1 MKKSLCLLLVISMMM
16 LLLAACG
23 GKKEEAGQER
33 LPNLMVMAG
42 PTGVGAAKLLSD
54 HAAGDVQVLAS
65 GTVVADNE
73 AVTSALINGEAD
85 IAAIAT
91 NMASTLYNKMG
102 GDLQVLAINTMG
114 VLYIMEKG
122 STLEKIEDLRGKT
135 LYATGKGANPEY
147 IINYLLT
154 SNGVDPSEVDIQ
166 WMTAQEVTA
175 AMVTSE
181 DGICMLPVP
190 AATAL
195 MIKDSE
201 VREAISLSEEWDAL
215 GNGALAQ
222 GCIVA
227 RKSYVEANPQA
238 VAKFLQA
245 YEASITY
252 MKAPEN
258 RADAA
263 ALVAEHGITANA
275 AIAAKAIDQCNLTYV
290 VGQEMQQMLVSFL
303 GVMCAANPASIG
315 GKMPGDDFYYGVG

>member
-1 MKKSLCLLLVISMMM
+1 MKKCLCLLLVISMMV

-23 GKKEEAGQER
+23 GKKEEGQER

-122 STLEKIEDLRGKT
+122 ATLEKIEDLRGKT

-195 MIKDSE
+195 MIKDSD

-238 VAKFLQA
+238 VAEFLKA
-245 YEASITY
+245 YEDSITY
-252 MKAPEN
+252 MKAAEN

-290 VGQEMQQMLVSFL
+290 VGQEMKDMLVSFL
-303 GVMCAANPASIG
+303 GVMYAANPASIG

>member
-1 MKKSLCLLLVISMMM
+1 MKKCLCLLLVISMMV

-23 GKKEEAGQER
+23 GKKEEGQAR
-33 LPNLMVMAG
+33 LPNLMVMSG

-238 VAKFLQA
+238 VAEFLKA
-245 YEASITY
+245 YEDSITY
-252 MKAPEN
+252 MKAAEN

-290 VGQEMQQMLVSFL
+290 VGQEMKDMLVSFL
-303 GVMCAANPASIG
+303 GVMYAANPASIG